1 MTTKMTSIPNE
12 EIIQNA
18 QRWLQSTAGQETIQN
33 ALQEAKIITTRLQEE
48 SRVDVKTL
56 HEPFTV

>member
-12 EIIQNA
+12 EIIHSA
-18 QRWLQSTAGQETIQN
+18 QLWLQSTAGQRTIQD
-33 ALQEAKIITTRLQEE
+33 ALQEAKTITTRLQEE